1 MKRILAALLAL
12 TALPA
17 WSGVYIY
24 GTRVIY
30 PAAQKEVTVQLMNQ
44 GERSALVQAWI
55 DDGDTQTPPEKLQV
69 PFLLTPPVVK
79 VKGNTGQQLK
89 IKFIKAN
96 LPQDRESLYY
106 LNVLDIPPND
116 ASGAETNQLKF
127 ALQNRIKLIFRPTSV
142 AGINKE
148 TFSKI
153 HITRASNGLT
163 VENTS
168 ANWLTIPEIKS
179 TVKANKDTLLLAPH
193 ANVNLPGAP
202 AANQYA
208 VTLIDDYGNYLL
220 ENIKS
225 N

>member
-1 MKRILAALLAL
+1 M
-12 TALPA
+12 
-17 WSGVYIY
+17 
-24 GTRVIY
+24 
-30 PAAQKEVTVQLMNQ
+30 
-44 GERSALVQAWI
+44 
-55 DDGDTQTPPEKLQV
+55 
-69 PFLLTPPVVK
+69 
-79 VKGNTGQQLK
+79 
-89 IKFIKAN
+89 
-96 LPQDRESLYY
+96 
-106 LNVLDIPPND
+106 
-116 ASGAETNQLKF
+116 
-127 ALQNRIKLIFRPTSV
+127 